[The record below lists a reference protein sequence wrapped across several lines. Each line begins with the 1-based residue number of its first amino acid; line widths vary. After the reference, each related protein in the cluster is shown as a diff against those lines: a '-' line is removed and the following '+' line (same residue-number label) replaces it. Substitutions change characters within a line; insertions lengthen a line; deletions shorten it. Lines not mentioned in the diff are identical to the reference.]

1 MAEVHVVA
9 GTLRRRAHS
18 RDRSGLFQNSPFN
31 PDGLGSEKSCIMV
44 AANRQEIIGNDAHVM
59 NQHLGR
65 LLVLL
70 AGLAVAGK
78 LAADEPAATSFP
90 RTRISEDERDHWSFR
105 RLNPG
110 RVPAAGKAQ
119 WGRNPIDR
127 FILARLNENGLVPSG
142 RASRRILIRRAH
154 FSLLGV
160 PPSPEVIGQHET
172 DRSPSAWS
180 DLVDRMLAS
189 PHYGQRWAR
198 HWMDVARF
206 AESGGFE
213 HDDDRPT
220 AFHYRDFLVAAFNR
234 DMPFDR
240 FVAWQLAGDELA
252 PEDPLALMATGFLG
266 AGVFPSQL
274 TEAEFESSRYDELDD
289 MVTTT
294 GVAFLGLSIGCAR
307 CHDHKYDPIPSQDYY
322 RLASA
327 FTTTIRGEVTT
338 RAPWHSTDQKV
349 LVTSEGL
356 PKLKHHADSR
366 GFPHFYKQT
375 FFLARG
381 DVHQKHGAADTG
393 YLQVLVRPG
402 TRTSHWQVKPPADR
416 KRTSFRRA
424 SLARWMTDTERGA
437 GHLLARVIVNR
448 LWHHHFG
455 RGLVAS
461 PNDFGTQGEDP
472 THPKLLDWLAQRL
485 LDCGW
490 RLKPIHRL
498 LLTSSVYCQ
507 NGRADGNRQDRDL
520 ENRFWSHRPRRR
532 LEAEAIRDA
541 LLSVSGR
548 LDSGMYGPGSL
559 DENSRRRSVF
569 LKVKRSRLVPTMMLF
584 DWPEHLVSIGRRA
597 NTTTAAQALAFM
609 NSRVGRGYAG
619 SLAERLP
626 ADPGRAIVRAWQL
639 ALGRTPRA
647 DEQAAVMVFLE
658 RQEHI
663 YRGAGRSDPIR
674 TARVDLCQ
682 ALLGMNEFIYVD

>member
-1 MAEVHVVA
+1 MA
-9 GTLRRRAHS
+9 LPIRPRPS
-18 RDRSGLFQNSPFN
+18 SGDS
-31 PDGLGSEKSCIMV
+31 
-44 AANRQEIIGNDAHVM
+44 HVM
-59 NQHLGR
+59 IRRLGI
-65 LLVLL
+65 LLMLITGGSVTT
-70 AGLAVAGK
+70 V

-90 RTRISEDERDHWSFR
+90 RTRVTDDERDHWSFR
-105 RLNPG
+105 PLRPVA
-110 RVPAAGKAQ
+110 VPLVRQ
-119 WGRNPIDR
+119 PRWCRNPVDR
-127 FILARLNENGLVPSG
+127 FVLARLDESGLVPNDRAAG
-142 RASRRILIRRAH
+142 RLLVRRAC
-154 FSLLGV
+154 FSLLGL
-160 PPSPEVIGQHET
+160 PPSPETIASFES

-180 DLVDRMLAS
+180 DLVDRLLAS

-213 HDDDRPT
+213 HDADRPT
-220 AFHYRDFLVAAFNR
+220 AFHYRDFLVAAFNS

-252 PEDPLALMATGFLG
+252 PKDPLALMATGFLG

-338 RAPWHSTDQKV
+338 RAPWHTADQKV

-356 PKLKHHADSR
+356 PKLKHHADGR
-366 GFPHFYKQT
+366 GFPHFYKRT

-381 DVHQKHGAADTG
+381 DVHQKHGAADSG
-393 YLQVLVRPG
+393 YLQVLVQPG
-402 TRTSHWQVKPPADR
+402 TELSHWQVKPPEGW

-424 SLARWMTDTERGA
+424 SLARWITDARHGA
-437 GHLLARVIVNR
+437 GHLVARVIVNR
-448 LWHHHFG
+448 LWHYHFG
-455 RGLVAS
+455 SGLVAT
-461 PNDFGTQGEDP
+461 PNDFGTQGEEP
-472 THPKLLDWLAQRL
+472 THPGLLDWLARQL
-485 LDCGW
+485 IDGGW

-507 NGRADGNRQDRDL
+507 DGHTDGQRVETDL
-520 ENRFWSHRPRRR
+520 ENRLWWHRPRRR

-548 LDSGMYGPGSL
+548 LDPGMYGPSTL
-559 DENSRRRSVF
+559 DENSPRRSVY
-569 LKVKRSRLVPTMMLF
+569 LQVKRSRLVPTMMLF
-584 DWPEHLVSIGRRA
+584 DWPEHLVSIGRRS

-609 NSRVGRGYAG
+609 NSPVGRGYARA
-619 SLAERLP
+619 LADRLP
-626 ADPGRAIVRAWQL
+626 ADSDRAIDRAWQIV
-639 ALGRTPRA
+639 LGRRPRS
-647 DEQAAVMVFLE
+647 DEQAAIAVFLQ
-658 RQEHI
+658 RQEQI
-663 YRGAGRSDPIR
+663 YLRAGQTDPAR
-674 TARVDLCQ
+674 TVRVDLCQ
-682 ALLGMNEFIYVD
+682 ALLGMNEFIYID

>member
-1 MAEVHVVA
+1 MAVA
-9 GTLRRRAHS
+9 IRRGI
-18 RDRSGLFQNSPFN
+18 SG
-31 PDGLGSEKSCIMV
+31 D
-44 AANRQEIIGNDAHVM
+44 DAHVM
-59 NQHLGR
+59 NRHLGLLLMLLTGLPVSGR
-65 LLVLL
+65 LV
-70 AGLAVAGK
+70 
-78 LAADEPAATSFP
+78 ADEPVASSFP
-90 RTRISEDERDHWSFR
+90 RTRVSDDERGHWSFR
-105 RLNPG
+105 PLRPG
-110 RVPAAGKAQ
+110 RVPAIGKSE
-119 WGRNPIDR
+119 WCRNPVDR
-127 FILARLNENGLVPSG
+127 FILARLDENGLVPSA
-142 RASRRILIRRAH
+142 RASRRVLIRRAH

-160 PPSPEVIGQHET
+160 PPSPEAV
-172 DRSPSAWS
+172 DRFENDLSPSAWS

-220 AFHYRDFLVAAFNR
+220 AFHYRDFLVAAFNG

-240 FVAWQLAGDELA
+240 FAAWQLAGDELA
-252 PEDPLALMATGFLG
+252 PKDPLALMATGFLG

-322 RLASA
+322 RLVSA

-338 RAPWHSTDQKV
+338 RAPWHAADQKV

-356 PKLKHHADSR
+356 AKLKHHADSR

-381 DVHQKHGAADTG
+381 DVHQKHGAADAG
-393 YLQVLVRPG
+393 YLQVLIRPG
-402 TRTSHWQVKPPADR
+402 TSSSRWQVKPPAGW

-424 SLARWMTDTERGA
+424 SLARWMTDTDSGA
-437 GHLLARVIVNR
+437 GHMVARVIVNR

-455 RGLVAS
+455 RGLVAT

-472 THPKLLDWLAQRL
+472 THPRLLDWLARRL
-485 LDCGW
+485 LDSGW

-498 LLTSSVYCQ
+498 LLTSNVYCQ
-507 NGRADGNRQDRDL
+507 DGRGDDSRRDRDL
-520 ENRFWSHRPRRR
+520 ENRFWWHRPRRR

-548 LDSGMYGPGSL
+548 LDPGMYGPGTL
-559 DENSRRRSVF
+559 DENSPRRSVY
-569 LKVKRSRLVPTMMLF
+569 LKVKRSRLAPTMMLF

-597 NTTTAAQALAFM
+597 NTTTATQALAFM
-609 NSRVGRGYAG
+609 NSPAGRGYAE
-619 SLAERLP
+619 SLADRLP
-626 ADPGRAIVRAWQL
+626 ADSGRAITRAWQL
-639 ALGRTPRA
+639 ALGRMPRS
-647 DEQAAVMVFLE
+647 DEQAAVAVFLE
-658 RQEHI
+658 RQERI
-663 YRGAGRSDPIR
+663 YRGVGRPGPAR